1 MSAIRAESSEMVRG
15 STVMMTVVTA
25 STAGQGRMSTEHGGG
40 TDFGKDASN
49 MWKVADYTIMRKYEW
64 LFVNGCE
71 YWSSSFIL
79 MNNYKSVEEMNY
91 I

>member
-15 STVMMTVVTA
+15 SSVMTTIVPA
-25 STAGQGRMSTEHGGG
+25 STAGQGRMSTEQSEG

-49 MWKVADYTIMRKYEW
+49 MWKVADYTIMRKYKW
-64 LFVNGCE
+64 LFVTGCE
-71 YWSSSFIL
+71 YRSSSFVL
-79 MNNYKSVEEMNY
+79 TNNDKSVEEINY